1 MFQAFHL
8 VDVRRK
14 GTKDSLDD
22 NGTQPGTLIEED
34 RIQNWGAAAGEP
46 TQLHLVDEV
55 TGADT
60 PVNTVYQAQLTCV
73 NSEQQPYCAK
83 YSKYLYFALGETEAK
98 RGVAYCVNTQLM
110 SGRARD

>member
-55 TGADT
+55 STM
-60 PVNTVYQAQLTCV
+60 YQAQLTCV
-73 NSEQQPYCAK
+73 NSEQQPYCGK
-83 YSKYLYFALGETEAK
+83 YSISILHLGKLRQREAWL
-98 RGVAYCVNTQLM
+98 TQVHT
-110 SGRARD
+110 ANEW